1 MHPKTLP
8 FLGCKDLL
16 QTWNY
21 KKTSYSCSTSI
32 LQNPHSKQKGLC
44 KFSGP
49 LKKVD
54 KFHHHHH
61 HHSKADVY
69 IHIYQYLYIDIYI
82 YIKTDSHSTKITVN
96 RIMSNSTT
104 RISRNGRSEQ
114 KHIVDSNPRCVS
126 RFNDSKRRT
135 TGERSVGLVP
145 PTYQQIFCPCRWVSP
160 KIFFRKYTANK
171 ELSKKV
177 LQLKQGL

>member
-1 MHPKTLP
+1 M
-8 FLGCKDLL
+8 C
-16 QTWNY
+16 
-21 KKTSYSCSTSI
+21 I
-32 LQNPHSKQKGLC
+32 
-44 KFSGP
+44 
-49 LKKVD
+49 
-54 KFHHHHH
+54 
-61 HHSKADVY
+61 Y
-69 IHIYQYLYIDIYI
+69 IYINIYIQIYI

-177 LQLKQGL
+177 LQLKQGLQGQVDMEILSSTMQPRCIRQYYKINCNSTIQQSIIQYSLEKDNLTII